1 MFTKSVFG
9 VAIAACLLASCKKDP
24 VISETTV
31 RHIVD
36 VEDVAMRGL
45 GEFTM
50 DGVES
55 RITVSVD
62 GYMNN
67 GDCRMGS
74 FSASAV
80 FNERMDAAGK
90 VFVENLP
97 LLKIEEEGKFRYL
110 LATSMAGDFFPPDF
124 DPEEISRSGEVD
136 IRFESEMPEK
146 YGSFSGTF
154 TIPHPLCLEVAFSH
168 GYEHSKSEDLTFT
181 WEPDDR
187 CDYVYAALCAP
198 GAPCIFKQFEDAAGS
213 GTIAASEFADFPV
226 GKDAWLFVGRGMG
239 SVVEYSNGQKIGVLR
254 YLYMLGT
261 ATMVP

>member
-1 MFTKSVFG
+1 MYRLYFLFV
-9 VAIAACLLASCKKDP
+9 VIACAFASCEKNP
-24 VISETTV
+24 SASEAAV
-31 RHIVD
+31 QGIVD

-45 GEFTM
+45 GEFTIDEVDSHIRVQLFGY
-50 DGVES
+50 DGS
-55 RITVSVD
+55 CDLHDFTS
-62 GYMNN
+62 
-67 GDCRMGS
+67 
-74 FSASAV
+74 SAV
-80 FNERMDAAGK
+80 FNDGMDAAGE

-97 LLKIEEEGKFRYL
+97 LDKIEEEGKFRYL
-110 LATSMAGDFFPPDF
+110 INNAQYRHLFPPDF

-146 YGSFSGTF
+146 YGSFSETF

-198 GAPCIFKQFEDAAGS
+198 GAPCIFKQFDDAAGS

-239 SVVEYSNGQKIGVLR
+239 SVVAYSNGQKIGVLR